1 MKRLIRGGRVIDPSQ
16 NLDGDFDLLIKDGK
30 IEDILPAGKAKGEGY
45 EVIDASGL
53 TVIPGLI
60 DIHTH
65 LRDPGYEYKEDIE
78 SGTMAAAAGGV
89 TAVACM
95 ANTLPV
101 NDNATVTES
110 IMKKAK
116 EVGHVKVYPIGA
128 LSKGLKGES
137 LAEIASMKKAGI
149 VAISDDGLTVKNA
162 AVMRN
167 GLEYARGLDLTV
179 ISHAEDPDL
188 ACHGS
193 MNEGYTSTIMGLKG
207 IPNAC
212 EDVIV
217 MRDIALAELTGAK
230 LHIAHISTEGAVS
243 LVREAQKRGVKVTSE
258 AAPHHFT
265 LNEEAVKGYNTDAKM
280 NPPLRNRKD
289 VEAIRRGLQDGTID
303 TIATDHAPHSTIEKD
318 VEFEYAANGIIGLET
333 LLPLTLRLVD
343 EGVLS
348 LGEAVRKMT
357 VNPAK
362 VIGVDGGTL
371 KKGVAADVTI
381 FDPNAEFKVRREEM
395 KSKSK
400 NTPFHGWTLKGRAVY
415 TIVNGK
421 TVYKGEGYE

>member
-1 MKRLIRGGRVIDPSQ
+1 MKRLIRGGRVVDPSQ
-16 NLDGDFDLLIKDGK
+16 DLDGEFDIFIKDGK
-30 IEDILPAGKAKGEGY
+30 IEDILPAGSAKGKDY
-45 EVIDASGL
+45 EIIDAGGL
-53 TVIPGLI
+53 TVIPGII

-78 SGTMAAAAGGV
+78 SGTLAAAAGGV

-101 NDNATVTES
+101 NDNASVTES
-110 IMKKAK
+110 IMRKVK
-116 EVGHVKVYPIGA
+116 EVGHVKVYPVGA

-149 VAISDDGLTVKNA
+149 VAVSDDGLTVKNA

-167 GLEYARGLDLTV
+167 GLEYARGLGLTV

-188 ACHGS
+188 SCHGS
-193 MNEGYTSTIMGLKG
+193 MNEGYTSTVMGLKG

-217 MRDIALAELTGAK
+217 MRDIALAELTGAR

-243 LVREAQKRGVKVTSE
+243 LVREAQKRGVRVTAE
-258 AAPHHFT
+258 AAPHHFI

-280 NPPLRNRKD
+280 NPPLRNPKD
-289 VEAIRRGLQDGTID
+289 VEAVRKGLQDGTICA
-303 TIATDHAPHSTIEKD
+303 IATDHAPHSTIEKD

-343 EGVLS
+343 EGVLT
-348 LGEAVRKMT
+348 LNEAVRKLT
-357 VNPAK
+357 INPAE
-362 VIGVDGGTL
+362 VIGVEGGTL
-371 KKGVAADVTI
+371 KKGAAADVTL
-381 FDPNAEFKVRREEM
+381 FDPHIEYEVRKEKM

-400 NTPFHGWTLKGRAVY
+400 NTPFHGWLLKGRAVY
-415 TIVNGK
+415 TLVDGK